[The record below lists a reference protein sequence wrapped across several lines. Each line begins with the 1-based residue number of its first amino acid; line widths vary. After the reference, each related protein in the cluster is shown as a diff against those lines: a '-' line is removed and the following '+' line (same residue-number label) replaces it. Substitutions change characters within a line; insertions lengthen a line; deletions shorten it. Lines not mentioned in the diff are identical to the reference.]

1 MTGYTKLFSS
11 IITSTVWR
19 EKNETRILWITMLAM
34 KDRHGLIEA
43 SIPGLADMAR
53 LSVEETLAGLEILRA
68 PDPYSR
74 TKEHDG
80 RRIEDTEGGWF
91 VLNANKYRDTM
102 NADERREYLRVKQA
116 EYRAKKKLQTPV
128 NKRQQTSTDVSDEY
142 TPLTHADAD
151 TVQSTTSLFCQKAK
165 KQTSYSPAS
174 LEIYQAY
181 PLKKAKPAAI
191 RAINRALKITPSH
204 VLLERTK
211 AYAST
216 RNGDLAFVPNP
227 ATWFNEE
234 RFNDDPSTWTSH
246 KESPKPKSKSDLEYE
261 QWTQKNNANTK

>member
-1 MTGYTKLFSS
+1 
-11 IITSTVWR
+11 
-19 EKNETRILWITMLAM
+19 MLAM

-53 LSVEETLAGLEILRA
+53 LSVEDTLSALELLKA

-128 NKRQQTSTDVSDEY
+128 NKCQQVSTDVSDQL

-151 TVQSTTSLFCQKAK
+151 ADAVQSSSPLFCQKAK
-165 KQTSYSPAS
+165 KDPKNSPAS
-174 LEIYQAY
+174 LEIYEVY
-181 PLKKAKPAAI
+181 PIKKAKPAALK
-191 RAINRALKITPSH
+191 AIERALRTVPFH

-216 RNGDLAFVPNP
+216 RNGDLSYVPNP
-227 ATWFNEE
+227 ATWFNQE
-234 RFNDDPSTWTSH
+234 RYNDDPSTWTFQ
-246 KESPKPKSKSDLEYE
+246 KDSPKPKSKSDEEYD
-261 QWTQKNNANTK
+261 QWMQKRNVNTK